1 MTAALSAH
9 ELIARHRSTLDQA
22 LEAIRTRA
30 YWSPHPEHPKA
41 YGENGSLDAA
51 AGKAAFDA
59 LLGTRLDLGQPG
71 TDDWVG
77 GETSP
82 YGVDLGVTYPHADLD
97 VLLPAMKAGQRAWR
111 DAGAEQRAVVCLEI
125 LKRISDRTH
134 EFAHAVMHTSGQA
147 FMMAFQAGGPHAQD
161 RGLEAVAYAYVE
173 QVRTPDNAEWTK
185 PQGKRDP
192 LAMNKQ
198 FTPVPRGIALLIGCN
213 TFPTWNGYPGLFAS
227 LATGN
232 AVLVKPHPRAVLP
245 LALTVQVAR
254 EVLTETGFDPN
265 LIALAAE
272 RPGEGIAKA
281 LATRP
286 EIRIIDYTGSTEFG
300 DWLEANARQAQVYT
314 EKAGVNTVVVHSTS
328 DYKGMLSN
336 LAFSLSLYSGQMC
349 TTPQNLLVPR
359 TGISTDQGPKSYD
372 EVVADLAK
380 AVDGLLGTT
389 PGRTRCSG
397 DRQPGCEGA
406 VGGRGRAGRGR
417 PGVPGDHQPGLP
429 GAVVRT
435 PVIVKLDGAKPDAE
449 AAYMSECF
457 GPVSFAV
464 AVDSASDAVALLRR
478 TVREKGAMTVG
489 AYTTD
494 PEVEQDVQEAC
505 LEEAAQL
512 SLNLT
517 GGVYVN
523 QTAAFSDFH
532 GSGVIRRRVRRCA
545 TGRSWPTGSGWSRCA
560 GRPRR
565 SGARAV
571 ARVPAGGGC
580 SRSSPRP

>member
-1 MTAALSAH
+1 MTAELTAH
-9 ELIARHRSTLDQA
+9 ELIAKHRPTLDQA

-41 YGENGSLDAA
+41 YGEHGSLDAA

-59 LLGTRLDLGQPG
+59 LLGHRIDLGQPG
-71 TDDWVG
+71 TDDWTG
-77 GETSP
+77 GEVSP
-82 YGVDLGVTYPHADLD
+82 YGIELGVTYPHADVD
-97 VLLPAMKAGQRAWR
+97 TLLPAMRSGQRAWR
-111 DAGAEQRAVVCLEI
+111 DAGAEARAVVCLEI

-161 RGLEAVAYAYVE
+161 RGLEAVAYAYAE
-173 QVRTPDNAEWTK
+173 QVRTPGTAEWSK

-192 LAMNKQ
+192 LALTKT
-198 FTPVPRGIALLIGCN
+198 FTPVPRGIALVIGCN

-254 EVLTETGFDPN
+254 QVLAEAGFDPN
-265 LIALAAE
+265 LVALTTE
-272 RPGEGIAKA
+272 HPGEGIART
-281 LATRP
+281 LAARP
-286 EIRIIDYTGSTEFG
+286 EIKIIDYTGSTAFG

-314 EKAGVNTVVVHSTS
+314 EKAGVNTVLVEST
-328 DYKGMLSN
+328 DQYKGMLSN

-349 TTPQNLLVPR
+349 TTPQNLLIPR
-359 TGISTDQGPKSYD
+359 DGIRTDEGPKTYD
-372 EVVADLAK
+372 EVVADIAR
-380 AVDGLLGTT
+380 AVDGLLGDDA
-389 PGRTRCSG
+389 RANALL
-397 DRQPGCEGA
+397 GA
-406 VGGRGRAGRGR
+406 IVNPDVKARLEAAAGLGEVALASREITN
-417 PGVPGDHQPGLP
+417 PEFPD
-429 GAVVRT
+429 AVVRT
-435 PVIVKLDGAKPDAE
+435 PVIVKLDGAKPDDE

-464 AVDSASDAVALLRR
+464 AVDSAADAVELLRR

-489 AYTTD
+489 AYTVD
-494 PEVEQDVQEAC
+494 ADVERAVEEVC

-512 SLNLT
+512 SLNLV

-532 GSGVIRRRVRRCA
+532 GSGGNPAANAALCDGAFVANRFRVIEVRREA
-545 TGRSWPTGSGWSRCA
+545 
-560 GRPRR
+560 
-565 SGARAV
+565 
-571 ARVPAGGGC
+571 
-580 SRSSPRP
+580 

>member
-1 MTAALSAH
+1 MAAAALTAH
-9 ELIARHRSTLDQA
+9 ELIAEHRPTLDQA
-22 LEAIRTRA
+22 LEAMRTRA

-41 YGENGSLDAA
+41 YGENGSLGMAE
-51 AGKAAFDA
+51 GKAAFDA
-59 LLGTRLDLGQPG
+59 LLNGRLDLDQPG

-77 GETSP
+77 GEVSP
-82 YGVDLGVTYPHADLD
+82 YGIELGVTYPHADID
-97 VLLPAMKAGQRAWR
+97 TLLPAMRAGQRAWR
-111 DAGAEQRAVVCLEI
+111 DAGAETRAVVCLEI

-134 EFAHAVMHTSGQA
+134 EFALAVMHTSGQA

-161 RGLEAVAYAYVE
+161 RGMEAVAYAYVE
-173 QVRTPDNAEWTK
+173 QVRTPDTAEWTK

-192 LAMNKQ
+192 LALTKQ
-198 FTPVPRGIALLIGCN
+198 FTPVPRGVALLIGCN

-254 EVLTETGFDPN
+254 EVLAEAGFDPN
-265 LIALAAE
+265 LVALAAE
-272 RPGEGIAKA
+272 RPGEGIAKT

-314 EKAGVNTVVVHSTS
+314 EKAGVNTVIVESTD

-349 TTPQNLLVPR
+349 TTPQNFLVPR
-359 TGISTDQGPKSYD
+359 AGIRTEEGPKSYD
-372 EVVADLAK
+372 EVVADLAG
-380 AVDGLLGTT
+380 AVDGLLGDDA
-389 PGRTRCSG
+389 RANALL
-397 DRQPGCEGA
+397 GA
-406 VGGRGRAGRGR
+406 IVNPDVKARVEAAAGLGEVALASREITN
-417 PGVPGDHQPGLP
+417 PDFPD
-429 GAVVRT
+429 AVVRS
-435 PVIVKLDGAKPDAE
+435 PVIVKLDGGKPDDQ

-464 AVDSASDAVALLRR
+464 AVDSAAEAVALLRR

-489 AYTTD
+489 AYTTSE
-494 PEVEQDVQEAC
+494 EVEEAVREAC
-505 LEEAAQL
+505 LDEAAQL

-532 GSGVIRRRVRRCA
+532 GSGGNPAANSALCDGAFVANRFRVVEVRKEA
-545 TGRSWPTGSGWSRCA
+545 
-560 GRPRR
+560 
-565 SGARAV
+565 
-571 ARVPAGGGC
+571 
-580 SRSSPRP
+580 

>member
-1 MTAALSAH
+1 MAAELTAH
-9 ELIARHRSTLDQA
+9 ELIAKHRPTLDQA

-59 LLGTRLDLGQPG
+59 LLGNRLDLTDQPG

-77 GETSP
+77 GEVSP
-82 YGVDLGVTYPHADLD
+82 YGIELGVTYPHPDID

-111 DAGAEQRAVVCLEI
+111 EAGPEIRAMVCLEI
-125 LKRISDRTH
+125 LRRISDRTH
-134 EFAHAVMHTSGQA
+134 QLAHAVMHTSGQA

-161 RGLEAVAYAYVE
+161 RGLEAVAYAYAE
-173 QVRTPDNAEWTK
+173 QIRTPETAEWTK

-192 LAMNKQ
+192 LALTKQ
-198 FTPVPRGIALLIGCN
+198 FTPVPRGLALLIGCN

-245 LALTVQVAR
+245 LALTVQIAR
-254 EVLTETGFDPN
+254 QVLTETGFDPN
-265 LIALAAE
+265 LVALAAE
-272 RPGEGIAKA
+272 RPGEGLAKT

-286 EIRIIDYTGSTEFG
+286 EIKIIDYTGSTSFG

-314 EKAGVNTVVVHSTS
+314 EKAGVNTVIVHSTD

-349 TTPQNLLVPR
+349 TTPQNLLIPR
-359 TGISTDQGPKSYD
+359 DGIRTDAGPKTFD
-372 EVVADLAK
+372 EVTADLAR
-380 AVDGLLGTT
+380 AVDGLLGDDA
-389 PGRTRCSG
+389 RANALL
-397 DRQPGCEGA
+397 GA
-406 VGGRGRAGRGR
+406 IVNPDVKARLEAAAGLGEVALASREITN
-417 PGVPGDHQPGLP
+417 PDFP

-464 AVDSASDAVALLRR
+464 AVDSAHDAVELLRR

-494 PEVEQDVQEAC
+494 GEVEQAVEEVC

-532 GSGVIRRRVRRCA
+532 GSGGNPAANAALCDGAFVANRFRVVEVRREA
-545 TGRSWPTGSGWSRCA
+545 
-560 GRPRR
+560 
-565 SGARAV
+565 
-571 ARVPAGGGC
+571 
-580 SRSSPRP
+580 